1 MQIFRVFG
9 FEYTNFW
16 VPNPRTKPKTQFS
29 LGTNVWAQIRLRVK
43 TFEPNC
49 VQLNL
54 TARHRKRHPPCH
66 LLNQLVELL
75 EAPVKQR
82 ALLVVGVEP
91 QALAHVAEG
100 VVGLAERV
108 VEVGEAAEG
117 GRVVG
122 DELGEGADVE
132 EGLARVAG
140 AQQAVGA
147 QLVRLRRPGAGV
159 EDGVEERDRLRVV
172 VGGEQLRGR
181 GLLVERAEE
190 LDQAEVGL

>member
-1 MQIFRVFG
+1 MGLGLGFG

-16 VPNPRTKPKTQFS
+16 VPSPRTKPKTQFF

-43 TFEPNC
+43 ASEPNC
-49 VQLNL
+49 VQLNF
-54 TARHRKRHPPCH
+54 TVRRRKRHPPRH
-66 LLNQLVELL
+66 LLDQLGELL

-91 QALAHVAEG
+91 QTLAHVVEG

-108 VEVGEAAEG
+108 VELAEAAEG

-122 DELGEGADVE
+122 NELGEGADVE

-147 QLVRLRRPGAGV
+147 QLVRLGRPGAGV
-159 EDGVEERDRLRVV
+159 EDGVEER
-172 VGGEQLRGR
+172 E
-181 GLLVERAEE
+181 GLC
-190 LDQAEVGL
+190 